1 MSQIVAASPHV
12 TTKNSTA
19 VIMRDVLI
27 ALCPAL
33 IAGCVVF
40 GLRALLVVAVTTAA
54 WIFFEWG
61 YEKLCGKPSTICDLS
76 AAVTGVLLALCLPV
90 CALAA
95 TEPNA
100 KTIEDTTTYE
110 GDTIRITIDQWC
122 YAFNRTNLRFFVANV
137 YVSDPA
143 QMQTAFAGEQYS
155 KNNAEA
161 TSAIA
166 ERHNAILAIN
176 GDYYN
181 YKDKNGLVIRN
192 GVLYRDAASSRDQL
206 LVMRDGTFIAL
217 PRGTYAAGEG
227 QKYIDEGTVQ
237 IAPLA
242 YMRGRTLDNAFVILD
257 EAQNTTL
264 SQLKMFLTRMGRNAK
279 FIVTGD
285 ITQIDLPRR
294 SDSGLVRAME
304 LLRGID
310 GIGIVEFDQ
319 RDIIRHR
326 LVKHIVKAFE
336 KEQEQT
342 AGKETPATDEAR

>member
-1 MSQIVAASPHV
+1 MRKIICRAAL
-12 TTKNSTA
+12 
-19 VIMRDVLI
+19 M
-27 ALCPAL
+27 
-33 IAGCVVF
+33 
-40 GLRALLVVAVTTAA
+40 
-54 WIFFEWG
+54 
-61 YEKLCGKPSTICDLS
+61 
-76 AAVTGVLLALCLPV
+76 LALCLPV

-166 ERHNAILAIN
+166 ERHDAILAIN

-227 QKYIDEGTVQ
+227 QKYIDEGVVQ
-237 IAPLA
+237 SFTFGPLLVNDGEA
-242 YMRGRTLDNAFVILD
+242 VELPEKYIISTKDTIREPRTAIGQVDANHYVLVVADGRRDGILPDLLAEGSRTLCTRFLPSPHPISGVKKWIAHSEGFAKGEVHVTREALD
-257 EAQNTTL
+257 AL
-264 SQLKMFLTRMGRNAK
+264 GGPRAVSL
-279 FIVTGD
+279 
-285 ITQIDLPRR
+285 LPVGVSR
-294 SDSGLVRAME
+294 
-304 LLRGID
+304 
-310 GIGIVEFDQ
+310 VEG
-319 RDIIRHR
+319 
-326 LVKHIVKAFE
+326 VFE
-336 KEQEQT
+336 KDDIVRIVAPDGRPVG
-342 AGKETPATDEAR
+342 AGKVSCDSTTARRNIGRRGARALIHYDYLYLD